1 MSNMSND
8 ASKIFVGG
16 LSWQTTEESLQYHFQ
31 QYGEVASVEV
41 MRDRNT
47 GDPRGFAFV
56 VFCDEATVDLVMS
69 ERKHEINH
77 KIVDVKRAQARGTA
91 PPSIHH
97 DRKVPQNEGSSGTND
112 GGGSR
117 KPHHMSPEMLQNKI
131 FIGGLPLFVDKE
143 ELKRF
148 FEQFGAVVDAI
159 VMVDQNTKRSRG
171 FGFVTFEDGTGGAQK
186 ALNAQPLHI
195 HDKYI
200 EIKLAQPKENVA
212 VYGKG
217 LRNPD
222 ATAAY
227 GPGGGRGH
235 TGGPVGEYAGLA
247 ASYGRSGWKAGY
259 ATYAFGKF
267 GWDVEGWD
275 LSGPGPPPREKG
287 GFSFGMLREDDSSG
301 RQRSH
306 KRSRRS

>member
-1 MSNMSND
+1 MSDDS
-8 ASKIFVGG
+8 SKIFVGG

-56 VFCDEATVDLVMS
+56 VFRDEATVDLVMS
-69 ERKHEINH
+69 ERRHEINH

-97 DRKVPQNEGSSGTND
+97 DRNMQQNADDSSTTND
-112 GGGSR
+112 GGGGGSSR
-117 KPHHMSPEMLQNKI
+117 RSHHMSPEMLQNKI

-143 ELKRF
+143 ELMRF
-148 FEQFGAVVDAI
+148 FEQFGNVVDAI

-195 HDKYI
+195 HDKYV

-217 LRNPD
+217 LRNPG
-222 ATAAY
+222 ANAVY

-235 TGGPVGEYAGLA
+235 TGPVGEYTGLS

-259 ATYAFGKF
+259 ASYAFGKF

-275 LSGPGPPPREKG
+275 VDGPSPPPREKG
-287 GFSFGMLREDDSSG
+287 GFSFSMLRGNDDG
-301 RQRSH
+301 AHRSH